1 MYRVSANWTTL
12 ANRATVSVAA
22 EPGGSDMRQ
31 WLGAMTAGDADNQEL
46 LDAALDHVILSLLG
60 PESEFDLCF

>member
-1 MYRVSANWTTL
+1 M
-12 ANRATVSVAA
+12 AA